1 MPLPAPVTIA
11 TRPSQRLPIIILLN
25 YCPYASS
32 FMMRDLQLFKPTVDI
47 LNLKVK
53 RRDRCQDVPL

>member
-1 MPLPAPVTIA
+1 M
-11 TRPSQRLPIIILLN
+11 ILLN

-32 FMMRDLQLFKPTVDI
+32 FMMRDLQLLKPTVDI